1 MLFMK
6 PTPAPS
12 GTIKSVR
19 QHQRQQGPCR
29 PQRSFHRAWLSFILC
44 NFIWLWVHPAWAQE
58 ADIAVNPPVQAAPK
72 GETADPDTPVSP
84 DQPEENNSDESTPS
98 ADDASMLKAMT
109 AERLGEII
117 QLIDANAVAQGNSWR
132 FQFQERPLFLVYDKE
147 ADRMRL
153 MSPIAEAEQL
163 DEDLLYRMLQAN
175 YDAVL
180 DPRYAI
186 ARGIVWSA
194 FIHPLSPLSDEQF
207 ASAVVQVFTAAET
220 FGTSF
225 SSGGIVFGGGDSQEQ
240 HRRLL
245 ESLQDLLN
253 PTT

>member
-1 MLFMK
+1 MLFTK
-6 PTPAPS
+6 QNPTSATAAQRL
-12 GTIKSVR
+12 GTLK
-19 QHQRQQGPCR
+19 
-29 PQRSFHRAWLSFILC
+29 RALLPFILV
-44 NFIWLWVHPAWAQE
+44 NFIALGCNPSWAQE
-58 ADIAVNPPVQAAPK
+58 AAPESAPEADAPQHSEDENASPKPP
-72 GETADPDTPVSP
+72 
-84 DQPEENNSDESTPS
+84 
-98 ADDASMLKAMT
+98 DASQSGDMS
-109 AERLGEII
+109 AERLGDII
-117 QLIDANAVAQGNSWR
+117 QLIDPDAVAQGNSWQ
-132 FQFQERPLFLVYDKE
+132 FQFQERPLFLVYDNS

-153 MSPIAEAEQL
+153 MSPVAEAEQL
-163 DEDLLYRMLQAN
+163 DEALLYRMLQAN

-194 FIHPLSPLSDEQF
+194 FIHPLSSLRDEQF

-245 ESLQDLLN
+245 ESLRKLLN
-253 PTT
+253 PST